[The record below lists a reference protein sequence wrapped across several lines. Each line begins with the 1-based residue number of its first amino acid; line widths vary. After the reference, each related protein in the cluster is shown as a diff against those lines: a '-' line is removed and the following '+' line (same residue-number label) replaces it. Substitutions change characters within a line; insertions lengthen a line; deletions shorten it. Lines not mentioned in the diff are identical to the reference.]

1 MSRSEYLPP
10 ECWRGLYRVMQ
21 RENVN
26 AMRVSIETGMRIDD
40 VLSLRTE
47 QLGTR
52 ERGKRVFE
60 YTAKKTGKTAKVEI
74 SLDLWRE
81 LRACAGDLWVFSG
94 RNPEKHRTRQAVYK
108 DVKKAVSLLGIE
120 GQISPHSA
128 RKTFAVELRKKS
140 GLAEVQKALQHSD
153 RETTNLYA
161 FADIATRSNRNIG
174 DIEDIAEVIA
184 EKVVEK
190 LCLLSENTDNK
201 SKNA

>member
-1 MSRSEYLPP
+1 
-10 ECWRGLYRVMQ
+10 MQ
-21 RENVN
+21 RANVN
-26 AMRVSIETGMRIDD
+26 AMRVSVETGMRIDD
-40 VLSLRTE
+40 VLSLKTE

-60 YTAKKTGKTAKVEI
+60 YVAKKTGKKAKVEI

-81 LRACAGDLWVFSG
+81 LRAGAGEEWVFAG
-94 RNPEKHRTRQAVYK
+94 RNPAKHRTRQAVYK
-108 DVKKAVSLLGIE
+108 DVKKAVELLGVQ

-140 GLAEVQKALQHSD
+140 GLAEVQKALQHSN

-161 FADIATRSNRNIG
+161 FADIATRSSRDG
-174 DIEDIAEVIA
+174 DASIDDSGIERLANAIA

-190 LCLLSENTDNK
+190 LRLLYEKADN
-201 SKNA
+201 